1 MSESLGD
8 ILAHGRHTVLMNVR
22 PNTVLAIA
30 GVLVA
35 ALALVAVLLSAQRQ
49 HTDFDEDT
57 PEGVAQLYVV
67 SLIKGND
74 EVALRLLDPELGCSL
89 PLETYTPAQASI
101 VLVSSEV
108 DSASTSLSNNGD
120 TATVVLDITEL
131 DSGSP
136 SWSHRETFELSKTDG
151 NWRIVGEPWPVYGC
165 E

>member
-67 SLIKGND
+67 SLIKGDD

-89 PLETYTPAQASI
+89 PFAAERILATI
-101 VLVSSEV
+101 
-108 DSASTSLSNNGD
+108 SASTSSSNNGD
-120 TATVVLDITEL
+120 TATVALDITEL
-131 DSGSP
+131 DSGPP